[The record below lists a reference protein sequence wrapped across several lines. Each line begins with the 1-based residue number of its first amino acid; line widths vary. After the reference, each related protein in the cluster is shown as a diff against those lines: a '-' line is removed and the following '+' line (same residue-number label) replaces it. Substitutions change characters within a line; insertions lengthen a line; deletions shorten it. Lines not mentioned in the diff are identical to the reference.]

1 VGNLSGKDAIPLNPQ
16 IMLKAFEKWSIEFL
30 GPINPQTRR
39 SGARYIITAMEYLR
53 RWAEAAPVTYCI
65 AEIVAQFLFENIVT
79 RVGCLRVVLSDQ
91 STHFLNKKITT
102 LTKEFQIHHR
112 KSTPYHPQVNGIV
125 EAFNK
130 ILESSLI
137 KNFNV
142 ERDDWDVRVIAALWA
157 YKTTSKKLT
166 GKTPFI
172 LVYGKEVVMTMEFI
186 LPSMCIVEIIELSNT
201 GTIEERL
208 T

>member
-1 VGNLSGKDAIPLNPQ
+1 
-16 IMLKAFEKWSIEFL
+16 
-30 GPINPQTRR
+30 
-39 SGARYIITAMEYLR
+39 
-53 RWAEAAPVTYCI
+53 
-65 AEIVAQFLFENIVT
+65 
-79 RVGCLRVVLSDQ
+79 
-91 STHFLNKKITT
+91 LNKKITT
-102 LTKEFQIHHR
+102 LTEEFQIHHQ
-112 KSTPYHPQVNGIV
+112 KSTPYHPQENGIV

-130 ILESSLI
+130 ILESSLT